1 MMPRLITNT
10 LAAALAVVA
19 ITGSAQAKN
28 KFDFKS
34 GLSQFGEPAMLQ
46 MDFSNGKYSL
56 RSKTHG
62 VPIRYHAEVSGSAN
76 LHYVDVEIK
85 HILYGRSGYFRLR
98 SWGGPQDM
106 QRKAFGNVNL
116 PLTKNKLAVMEKL
129 GAELCATHNGSKAK
143 LINTTIPIQMTVEYR
158 KKGNNIRVHRD
169 ADMPAIIVCNSKSAA
184 DTSSFKVKMTS
195 LKLYTIP
202 AKPRCGKQVKLITE
216 LWTNLPGKIKLRLTR
231 GDGGT
236 QNVSLTTAKVSGGF
250 SKRWAKTYTFN
261 KSVNRKY
268 KISANGS
275 PFSTPWV
282 PLKISCGANTSKQ
295 PGALKN

>member
-1 MMPRLITNT
+1 MPLPIIKT
-10 LAAALAVVA
+10 LAVTMALSTIA
-19 ITGSAQAKN
+19 GSAIAKN

-34 GLSQFGEPAMLQ
+34 GLSQFGEPAVLQ
-46 MDFSNGKYSL
+46 MDFSSGKYHL

-62 VPIRYHAEVSGSAN
+62 VPIRYHAEVSGLSN
-76 LHYVDVEIK
+76 LHYVDVQIK
-85 HILYGRSGYFRLR
+85 HILYGNGGYFRLR
-98 SWGGPQDM
+98 AWGGPQET

-116 PLTKNKLAVMEKL
+116 PLTKSKLSVMEKM
-129 GAELCATHNGSKAK
+129 GAELCASHNGSKAK
-143 LINTTIPIQMTVEYR
+143 LIKTSIPMQMTVEYR

-169 ADMPAIIVCNSKSAA
+169 ADMPAMIVCNPKSAA

-202 AKPRCGKQVKLITE
+202 TNPRCGQQVKLITE

-236 QNVSLTTAKVSGGF
+236 QNVSLTTAKVSGGY

-282 PLKISCGANTSKQ
+282 PLKVSCGANTGKR
-295 PGALKN
+295 PGAIKN